1 MDQKKVI
8 SGNNDAD
15 IWQQINSDFSA
26 GIPHDYHVEIQY
38 NNRNIELHVV
48 SSPGGN
54 EEGGY
59 EYTTLRSSV
68 NATHDFEFLIQPED
82 FLNRLGKF
90 FGGQDV
96 VLGYPEFDKNVLVK
110 TNNPERL
117 KNLFADEETRAL
129 FVALSG
135 YSFGITTSKD
145 NDKKELELH
154 IQRLIAVEDLRY
166 AFDAFTRALDLLE
179 RAV

>member
-1 MDQKKVI
+1 MDQKKIINAQSEGGV
-8 SGNNDAD
+8 
-15 IWQQINSDFSA
+15 WQQVSNDFA
-26 GIPHDYHVEIQY
+26 DGIPHDYHVIIQD
-38 NNRNIELHVV
+38 NNRNIELNVV

-54 EEGGY
+54 IEGGY

-68 NATHDFEFLIQPED
+68 ASSNDFEFLIQPED
-82 FLNRLGKF
+82 FLNRLGKL

-117 KNLFADEETRAL
+117 KTLFADAETREL

-145 NDKKELELH
+145 DESKVLELH
-154 IQRLIAVEDLRY
+154 IQRVIAVEDMKH
-166 AFDAFTRALDLLE
+166 AFDAFVRALDLLT
-179 RAV
+179 RPV